1 MRCKH
6 FCAAVTAWVVS
17 AFIGLT
23 CMTGFAADPKP
34 NPGMPSSPALDLP
47 KVTVPAI
54 PEKPDL
60 FLTMNGGGLGGLPD
74 LYPDNPGMGP
84 SRFWVSGQV
93 LNGGRAPAA
102 GFYVDL
108 LLSSDRKASADDR
121 LLERVFV
128 SGTVPPFDGFR
139 FGSLLLPRKEYG
151 LSGIPAGTYFICGK
165 ADSLN
170 AVAEK
175 NENNNGNCV
184 PEAIR
189 VHPAGAGAK

>member
-1 MRCKH
+1 
-6 FCAAVTAWVVS
+6 
-17 AFIGLT
+17 
-23 CMTGFAADPKP
+23 MTGFAADPKP
-34 NPGMPSSPALDLP
+34 NPAIPSSPTRDLP
-47 KVTVPAI
+47 KVTVPAV

-60 FLTMNGGGLGGLPD
+60 SLTMNGGGLGGLPD

-84 SRFWVSGQV
+84 SRFWVSAQV

-128 SGTVPPFDGFR
+128 SATVPPFDGSR
-139 FGSLLLPRKEYG
+139 YGSISLPRKEYG
-151 LSGIPAGTYFICGK
+151 ISGIPAGTYFICGK
-165 ADSLN
+165 VDSLN

-175 NENNNGNCV
+175 DENNNGNCV

-189 VHPAGAGAK
+189 IHPATAGAK